1 MKYLLKLRCTGCG
14 NKYRKTVEVP
24 EGKSLADIKDP
35 PCPICAK
42 VQKVIKRNWAAG
54 EAPSIGGNNI
64 MNKAIDET
72 AKIVMEDGKLTDL
85 HDTNLRQ
92 GDSMAPKLPPAQQA
106 KVDSFWGGPK
116 RGQHRANIN
125 TAALARNA
133 MAGAYRGGT
142 PNPVAVT
149 HSQKIKPQIR
159 IVAGDKN

>member
-1 MKYLLKLRCTGCG
+1 MPQVRVTLRC
-14 NKYRKTVEVP
+14 
-24 EGKSLADIKDP
+24 KSCSHVYKRIIPDITAPDP
-35 PCPICAK
+35 PCPQCKKAMKSKK
-42 VQKVIKRNWAAG
+42 VDWSDGR
-54 EAPSIGGNNI
+54 APGIGGNNI

-116 RGQHRANIN
+116 RGQHRANID
-125 TAALARNA
+125 TRALARNA